1 MFILNLF
8 ANLMNR
14 EYLSELI
21 SEPLAVLFFGI
32 ILFAATSLV
41 RSFFRK
47 QEDNIE
53 DY

>member
-14 EYLSELI
+14 EYLSELV

-41 RSFFRK
+41 RSFLRK
-47 QEDNIE
+47 QQENLE
-53 DY
+53 EY